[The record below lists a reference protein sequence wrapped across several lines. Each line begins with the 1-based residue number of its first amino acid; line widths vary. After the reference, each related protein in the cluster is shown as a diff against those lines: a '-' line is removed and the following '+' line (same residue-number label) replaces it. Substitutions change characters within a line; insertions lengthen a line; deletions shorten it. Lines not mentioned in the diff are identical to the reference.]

1 MGWRV
6 SNAKRRC
13 LRCAWGVV
21 CLVLTTSTVW
31 GHIGSPNVFLEG
43 QAGPYPVRVT
53 IQPPGVVPGI
63 ADIFVRVSAATVEA
77 VTVQPVLHD
86 TGQAEAPPPDL
97 ATPVGSDPQL
107 YRAELWLEREG
118 SYRVH
123 VGVSGPA
130 GAGEVIVPLLS
141 LATRFSDMPPEI
153 GILLAGL
160 GGVLFVAALSI
171 LGAAVRES
179 VLPPGA
185 TPSRQARRRG
195 RRAMWGGALV
205 FGLIVLGGKIWW
217 DNLHGSYLSETLY
230 AAPQV
235 STGARVE
242 HGRRIVRLSIDD
254 VDWQQGRWP
263 PLIPDHGKLMHMF
276 LIREPQLDGFAHV
289 HPVRVE
295 ADSFEVVIPP
305 LPAGRY
311 RVYADVTHAD
321 GFAQTLSSAVDIP
334 AAPSSSPPGAAP
346 SADADDSWS
355 VSTPHTTGDPLR
367 FPFADGFSMTW
378 ERDGQ
383 ALRVGRDLSLRFV
396 VTRPDGAPAALEAY
410 MGMVGHAAVRR
421 ADGAVF
427 VHLHPSGTIS
437 MAAQQVFL
445 ARATERAAAPHL
457 HHAPTPATSSVSF
470 PYAFSRPGDY
480 RLWVQVKTAGRVL
493 TGVFDARVLAAGV
506 P

>member
-6 SNAKRRC
+6 SNAKRRR

-185 TPSRQARRRG
+185 TPKPPPDESPDACRARTPSPEAEKYMPSSQRG
-195 RRAMWGGALV
+195 R
-205 FGLIVLGGKIWW
+205 
-217 DNLHGSYLSETLY
+217 
-230 AAPQV
+230 
-235 STGARVE
+235 ST
-242 HGRRIVRLSIDD
+242 SI
-254 VDWQQGRWP
+254 
-263 PLIPDHGKLMHMF
+263 
-276 LIREPQLDGFAHV
+276 
-289 HPVRVE
+289 
-295 ADSFEVVIPP
+295 
-305 LPAGRY
+305 
-311 RVYADVTHAD
+311 
-321 GFAQTLSSAVDIP
+321 SA
-334 AAPSSSPPGAAP
+334 
-346 SADADDSWS
+346 SA
-355 VSTPHTTGDPLR
+355 
-367 FPFADGFSMTW
+367 
-378 ERDGQ
+378 
-383 ALRVGRDLSLRFV
+383 
-396 VTRPDGAPAALEAY
+396 
-410 MGMVGHAAVRR
+410 
-421 ADGAVF
+421 
-427 VHLHPSGTIS
+427 
-437 MAAQQVFL
+437 
-445 ARATERAAAPHL
+445 
-457 HHAPTPATSSVSF
+457 
-470 PYAFSRPGDY
+470 RPGSWKY
-480 RLWVQVKTAGRVL
+480 SM
-493 TGVFDARVLAAGV
+493 
-506 P
+506 